1 LATAQK
7 FSNDVNVKTFSSMS
21 EPLGIPAGDVTINGR
36 VLSISETDS
45 LANIR
50 DKINA
55 LNTGENSAGVTASLI
70 TVSSGNIRLTIT
82 SKTTGAAGISI
93 VDDSGI
99 FATQLG
105 MTQITAGQDAE
116 ITIDGNT
123 ITRDTNQISD
133 VISGVTLNLVGA
145 DENATITLNINHD
158 TDGVK
163 KKIQDFV
170 DSYNAMM
177 TYIAGQNA
185 VTAEGETST
194 PLFADS
200 SLRSIQSTLRSAIQ
214 SGVSGLDSTLD
225 HLSLIGISLDRT
237 GKLSI
242 DDDTLDG
249 YLESNFQDV
258 VNLFAVHGSS
268 TNSSL
273 TYVASGTNTVGGD
286 YEVEITQA
294 ATKASVA
301 GSTFSGTLSAE
312 TTLTLTSSGG
322 TEQTITL
329 SAGSG
334 IDAIVDAINAGN
346 TLGITAENDG
356 GRLKLSNEAY
366 GSSGNFTI
374 SGISG
379 ELGVADGTY
388 IGVDVAGRI
397 RVEGSSD
404 WMTGDDDQDVG
415 GLVINYTGT
424 STGTFDFSFIEGVG
438 AKLDEALSAMT
449 RSIDGL
455 VAAKQS
461 SLQTMMD
468 NIDKKISTMEDRLAS
483 YQEALSA
490 KFTRMEALLSMLES
504 QQSYL
509 TSQIDALSSSSK

>member
-1 LATAQK
+1 
-7 FSNDVNVKTFSSMS
+7 
-21 EPLGIPAGDVTINGR
+21 
-36 VLSISETDS
+36 
-45 LANIR
+45 
-50 DKINA
+50 
-55 LNTGENSAGVTASLI
+55 
-70 TVSSGNIRLTIT
+70 
-82 SKTTGAAGISI
+82 
-93 VDDSGI
+93 
-99 FATQLG
+99 
-105 MTQITAGQDAE
+105 
-116 ITIDGNT
+116 
-123 ITRDTNQISD
+123 
-133 VISGVTLNLVGA
+133 
-145 DENATITLNINHD
+145 
-158 TDGVK
+158 
-163 KKIQDFV
+163 
-170 DSYNAMM
+170 
-177 TYIAGQNA
+177 
-185 VTAEGETST
+185 
-194 PLFADS
+194 
-200 SLRSIQSTLRSAIQ
+200 
-214 SGVSGLDSTLD
+214 
-225 HLSLIGISLDRT
+225 
-237 GKLSI
+237 
-242 DDDTLDG
+242 
-249 YLESNFQDV
+249 
-258 VNLFAVHGSS
+258 
-268 TNSSL
+268 
-273 TYVASGTNTVGGD
+273 
-286 YEVEITQA
+286 VEITQA

-312 TTLTLTSSGG
+312 TTLILTSAGG

-388 IGVDVAGRI
+388 TGVDVAGRI

-404 WMTGDDDQDVG
+404 WMTMTGRGQTLTGDDDQDVG